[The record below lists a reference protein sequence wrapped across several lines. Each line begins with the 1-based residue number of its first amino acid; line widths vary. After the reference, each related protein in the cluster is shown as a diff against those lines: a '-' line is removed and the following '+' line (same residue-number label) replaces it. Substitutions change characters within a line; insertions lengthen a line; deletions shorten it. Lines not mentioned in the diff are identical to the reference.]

1 MAKTKISEFD
11 SVPAN
16 NTDIDSINIAE
27 GCAPSGINNAI
38 RELMSQLKDQQ
49 TGAAGD
55 NFTVG
60 GNLIVTG
67 TSVHTGAT
75 TFTGAVVMSTALPV
89 ASGGT
94 GASTAGNARTNLS
107 AASSGANSD
116 ITSITGLTTA
126 LTVAQGGTGAATH
139 TSKGVLIGNGTSA
152 VTTVSPGA
160 SGNVLTSDGTNW
172 ASSASLNS
180 GTAQDSTSGTSIDFT
195 SIPSWVKR
203 VTVMFNGVST
213 NGTSNIQVQL
223 GTSSGVTTTG
233 YVVEG
238 ATFNS
243 NVANTGTEY
252 TTGFPTEV
260 HNPYVTAAGTRSGSL
275 VFNTLGSN
283 IWVGTGI
290 IGASWASGPS
300 SSFVGGKI
308 ALAATLDRVRVTT
321 VNGTDTFDAGSI
333 NILYE

>member
-11 SVPAN
+11 STPAN

-55 NFTVG
+55 NFTIG
-60 GNLIVTG
+60 GNLVVTG

-94 GASTAGNARTNLS
+94 GATSS
-107 AASSGANSD
+107 AAAPFALKGANSD

-152 VTTVSPGA
+152 VTTVSPST
-160 SGNVLTSDGTNW
+160 SGNVLVSDGTNW
-172 ASSASLNS
+172 TSSTSTGIAKAWVNFDGTGTPSIRASYNVSSITDN
-180 GTAQDSTSGTSIDFT
+180 GTGDYTVNFTNAFADVNYAVIAAVSTDGTNNAITINTQSTQGSVSVPTTTAVRMQIAKAGVGYFDST
-195 SIPSWVKR
+195 
-203 VTVMFNGVST
+203 
-213 NGTSNIQVQL
+213 
-223 GTSSGVTTTG
+223 
-233 YVVEG
+233 YV
-238 ATFNS
+238 
-243 NVANTGTEY
+243 NVAA
-252 TTGFPTEV
+252 F
-260 HNPYVTAAGTRSGSL
+260 R
-275 VFNTLGSN
+275 
-283 IWVGTGI
+283 
-290 IGASWASGPS
+290 
-300 SSFVGGKI
+300 
-308 ALAATLDRVRVTT
+308 
-321 VNGTDTFDAGSI
+321 
-333 NILYE
+333 

>member
-11 SVPAN
+11 STPAN

-49 TGAAGD
+49 TGASAD

-60 GNLIVTG
+60 GNLVVTG

-94 GASTAGNARTNLS
+94 GATSS
-107 AASSGANSD
+107 AAAPFALKGANSD

-152 VTTVSPGA
+152 VTTVSPGT

-172 ASSASLNS
+172 ASTTGAYALTS
-180 GTAQDSTSGTSIDFT
+180 GTAVASTSGTSIDFT

-203 VTVMFNGVST
+203 ITVNFQEVST
-213 NGTSNIQVQL
+213 NGTSVMQIQI
-223 GTSSGVTTTG
+223 GAGSVTTSG
-233 YVVEG
+233 YVSNCG
-238 ATFNS
+238 YISNATVSQSGYTSGFAIVNS
-243 NVANTGTEY
+243 
-252 TTGFPTEV
+252 
-260 HNPYVTAAGTRSGSL
+260 VTAAFGNSGIATLTLLGSNTWCQSGSL
-275 VFNTLGSN
+275 GISTAANNANYLSAGSITLG
-283 IWVGTGI
+283 G
-290 IGASWASGPS
+290 
-300 SSFVGGKI
+300 
-308 ALAATLDRVRVTT
+308 TLDRIRITT
-321 VNGTDTFDAGSI
+321 ANGTDTFDAGSI

>member
-11 SVPAN
+11 STPAN

-38 RELMSQLKDQQ
+38 RELMSQLKNQQ
-49 TGAAGD
+49 TGADGD

-60 GNLIVTG
+60 GNLVVTG

-75 TFTGAVVMSTALPV
+75 TFTGAVVMSTALPI

-107 AASSGANSD
+107 VASSGANSD

-152 VTTVSPGA
+152 VTTVSP
-160 SGNVLTSDGTNW
+160 STVGNVLTSDGTSW
-172 ASSASLNS
+172 VSTAGAYVLTS
-180 GTAQDSTSGTSIDFT
+180 GTTVASTSGTSITFS
-195 SIPSWVKR
+195 SIPTWVKR
-203 VTVMFNGVST
+203 ITIMFNGTGT
-213 NGTSNIQVQL
+213 NGTSGIAVQI
-223 GTSSGVTTTG
+223 GAGSIDSSSTYTGMAQRFNTGGSGFTQNSTYFSLTTTG
-233 YVVEG
+233 
-238 ATFNS
+238 TFDN
-243 NVANTGTEY
+243 A
-252 TTGFPTEV
+252 PMD
-260 HNPYVTAAGTRSGSL
+260 GSAVL
-275 VFNTLGSN
+275 NTLGSN
-283 IWVGTGI
+283 IWVLNSTNGYTTQQQTVISG
-290 IGASWASGPS
+290 GAKTLSG
-300 SSFVGGKI
+300 
-308 ALAATLDRVRVTT
+308 TLDRVSIITA
-321 VNGTDTFDAGSI
+321 NGTDAFNAGSI

>member
-49 TGAAGD
+49 TGASGD

-60 GNLIVTG
+60 GNLVVTG

-94 GASTAGNARTNLS
+94 GATTAGNARTNLS

-126 LTVAQGGTGAATH
+126 LTVAQGGTGAVTH

-152 VTTVSPGA
+152 VTTVSPST

-172 ASSASLNS
+172 ISTTSLNR
-180 GTAQDSTSGTSIDFT
+180 GTAVASTSGTSIDFT
-195 SIPSWVKR
+195 SIPSWAKR
-203 VTVMFNGVST
+203 VTVLFSEVRQNT
-213 NGTSNIQVQL
+213 NGTNPFVIRL
-223 GTSSGVTTTG
+223 GTSGGIVSTG
-233 YVVEG
+233 YVG
-238 ATFNS
+238 AQGYVGGTP
-243 NVANTGTEY
+243 AATTMNTGFEMA
-252 TTGFPTEV
+252 FD
-260 HNPYVTAAGTRSGSL
+260 TAIYYYGGMLTLTNISG
-275 VFNTLGSN
+275 NT
-283 IWVGTGI
+283 WVGSGVFAQTQAYTFQMAGSI
-290 IGASWASGPS
+290 NLGA
-300 SSFVGGKI
+300 
-308 ALAATLDRVRVTT
+308 ALTQVRVTT
-321 VNGTDTFDAGSI
+321 INGTNTFTDGII

>member
-11 SVPAN
+11 STPAN

-49 TGAAGD
+49 TGASAD

-60 GNLIVTG
+60 GNLAVTG
-67 TSVHTGAT
+67 TSSFTGNAAFVGST

-107 AASSGANSD
+107 AAGSGANSD

-152 VTTVSPGA
+152 VTTVSPGT
-160 SGNVLTSDGTNW
+160 SGNLLKSDGTNW
-172 ASSASLNS
+172 TSSAPAAVKGLGLGGEVWNNVMSS
-180 GTAQDSTSGTSIDFT
+180 PGRTSGTSYT
-195 SIPSWVKR
+195 APSYPIM
-203 VTVMFNGVST
+203 VTVGGQAVSGSPNMT
-213 NGTSNIQVQL
+213 
-223 GTSSGVTTTG
+223 
-233 YVVEG
+233 VVVG
-238 ATFNS
+238 GITIINYTFPYG
-243 NVANTGTEY
+243 TGTPI
-252 TTGFPTEV
+252 TFIVPAS
-260 HNPYVTAAGTRSGSL
+260 VTYSVT
-275 VFNTLGSN
+275 F
-283 IWVGTGI
+283 
-290 IGASWASGPS
+290 ASG
-300 SSFVGGKI
+300 
-308 ALAATLDRVRVTT
+308 TT
-321 VNGTDTFDAGSI
+321 MNYW
-333 NILYE
+333 NELY